1 MSKYSRLAD
10 TENASQEIAFQK
22 LALPEISSPEPTHPE
37 ISTPEPTLPE
47 ISSPESTLPLTTHI
61 RHILRRLVNDEK
73 GSAIVEF
80 VVLAIPLFI
89 PIIIYLASFAS
100 LSGNEVIVRTLAR
113 EALRAYVASEN
124 DHAGREVSAQ
134 ALAVIADKLGLT
146 DGEIRTLT
154 ARYECSENPCLSAN
168 GRIRLTISYIDSR
181 SHRIIEASAQEHISP
196 WM

>member
-1 MSKYSRLAD
+1 MKKIWGLTNPDDA
-10 TENASQEIAFQK
+10 I
-22 LALPEISSPEPTHPE
+22 PEHASPELAIPE
-37 ISTPEPTLPE
+37 QTL
-47 ISSPESTLPLTTHI
+47 TVTTHL
-61 RHILRRLVNDEK
+61 RHLFRSFVNDEK

-89 PIIIYLASFAS
+89 PIFIYLASFAS
-100 LSGNEVIVRTLAR
+100 LSGNEAIIRTLAR

-134 ALAVIADKLGLT
+134 ALVVIADHLGLT
-146 DGEIRTLT
+146 EDEIRTLST
-154 ARYECSENPCLSAN
+154 RYECSENPCLSAN

-181 SHRIIEASAQEHISP
+181 SHRTIEASAQEHISP

>member
-1 MSKYSRLAD
+1 MNKYWGLASPD
-10 TENASQEIAFQK
+10 QASPDQASPDQ
-22 LALPEISSPEPTHPE
+22 ASPELANPELANPAQTPKFATHY
-37 ISTPEPTLPE
+37 
-47 ISSPESTLPLTTHI
+47 
-61 RHILRRLVNDEK
+61 RHLFRRFANDEK

-89 PIIIYLASFAS
+89 PIFIYLASFAS
-100 LSGNEVIVRTLAR
+100 LSGNEAIVRTLAR

-134 ALAVIADKLGLT
+134 ALAVIADHLGLT
-146 DGEIRTLT
+146 DGEIRTLS

-181 SHRIIEASAQEHISP
+181 SHRTIEASAQEHISP

>member
-1 MSKYSRLAD
+1 MNKYWRPA
-10 TENASQEIAFQK
+10 NPKHAK
-22 LALPEISSPEPTHPE
+22 PELILT
-37 ISTPEPTLPE
+37 
-47 ISSPESTLPLTTHI
+47 LTTP
-61 RHILRRLVNDEK
+61 LRVLFRRFVNDEK

-89 PIIIYLASFAS
+89 PIFIYLASFAS
-100 LSGNEVIVRTLAR
+100 LSGNEAIVRTLAR

-134 ALAVIADKLGLT
+134 ALAVISDHLGLT
-146 DGEIRTLT
+146 DGEIRTLS

-168 GRIRLTISYIDSR
+168 GRIRITISYIDSR
-181 SHRIIEASAQEHISP
+181 SHRTIEASAQEHISP